1 VSDLA
6 SVSDPHVQALA
17 REILAREEYARFR
30 VLENEWLADWLAW
43 LARALEGLVRLRAE
57 SPWLWALLLL
67 GLLAIAAL
75 LLAHVLYSLRAAL
88 RAAGPSPRPRSAREP
103 KLDREAEDLAA
114 AGRFLDAAHAMHLA
128 CLRRLLDRGAF
139 ELRRHDPNPV
149 LRARIVRSTLAER
162 ERGEFLALLDGLE
175 TRWFRDRAPA
185 ADDQALFEAWR
196 GLHQRLAASA

>member
-1 VSDLA
+1 MSDLA
-6 SVSDPHVQALA
+6 SVSDPQIQALA

-30 VLENEWLADWLAW
+30 VLEQEWLADWLAW
-43 LARALEGLVRLRAE
+43 LARGLEGLVRLRTE

-75 LLAHVLYSLRAAL
+75 LLAHVVYSLRAAL
-88 RAAGPSPRPRSAREP
+88 RAPGPPRRPRSTGEP
-103 KLDREAEDLAA
+103 GLDREAEDLAT

-128 CLRRLLDRGAF
+128 CLRRLLDRGAL

-149 LRARIVRSTLAER
+149 LRARIVRSALAER